1 LEDAEFAKRITHVGT
16 PQDAQK
22 LAAQLEKIGIPKSAY
37 LPNMKRITAQTA
49 AQTAMGDQPEA
60 IGNMGNLPVVPGT
73 SAQQMLKKM
82 PPAPPTR
89 GTNFNPRLPTS
100 PAGQPGGGNIP
111 LMYPTMFPNDPIS
124 GLLQQRQA
132 QLGQPR

>member
-1 LEDAEFAKRITHVGT
+1 
-16 PQDAQK
+16 
-22 LAAQLEKIGIPKSAY
+22 
-37 LPNMKRITAQTA
+37 
-49 AQTAMGDQPEA
+49 MGDQSEP

-73 SAQQMLKKM
+73 SAQNMLKAM

-100 PAGQPGGGNIP
+100 PAVQPGGGAGSIP

-132 QLGQPR
+132 QLQAPRQ